1 MAPLGVPNTGSLG
14 VPTRNTG
21 AIRAQ
26 SQVKGGI
33 RTGQQENYNVVV
45 FMFDDGGAEWF
56 NWSGLQATTG
66 GHALTPRLDE
76 MRARGVTFT
85 RAYACP
91 ICAPSRA
98 RMRSGLY
105 GFDVGLAGNPV
116 DGEDFAFGGGGA
128 PLADPTNVP
137 PITLKTIP
145 RLVRLGRT
153 GSDASTVLSSYP
165 YQQAT
170 FGKSHLQSLEGR
182 ETWECD
188 HGVGRYVGCQP
199 NAGAIPAGDA
209 NTGHFHFTEI
219 SQVAGGTPT
228 SKVWGAAG
236 TWPAGGPYVAYD
248 TSVEPDAAWDAYK
261 VYRDAISWINSRTS
275 PFIAYVNFNP
285 PHAPFEVPPY
295 TAPDD
300 VGDSAP
306 GGTFD
311 LIDSSTQAAMTALDG
326 GGKGPGYEPSSGAS
340 IRAVF
345 RANIQAIDTLIGKMW
360 DRMEPT
366 RRDKT
371 VFIFI
376 GDNGTVVQA
385 VDTPYDAGHGKRSL
399 YEQGSRVP
407 CIVWGPPSL
416 ITSPGRQSDHL
427 THIVDVFPTVMELTL
442 CDPLL
447 WNPGGA
453 RKVRGRSFTRV
464 LRDPAATPARDHIYN
479 ERFDPLE
486 ATISGPVFIDPAKW
500 VKSYSDGVY
509 KIVKNASGSPPA
521 SLYEFYRID
530 STIQPGSGEPG
541 YFERPADNLYA
552 LVGQP
557 GQEILTARFNAL
569 VAAMESL
576 LAS

>member
-1 MAPLGVPNTGSLG
+1 MPLGIPITGGITPQS
-14 VPTRNTG
+14 RITG
-21 AIRAQ
+21 GITPLNA
-26 SQVKGGI
+26 VKGGV
-33 RTGQQENYNVVV
+33 RSGQQENLNFVVIQ
-45 FMFDDGGAEWF
+45 FDDGGAEWF

-76 MRARGVTFT
+76 MRGRGVAFT

-128 PLADPTNVP
+128 PLSDPTNVP
-137 PITLKTIP
+137 PITLKLIP

-153 GSDASTVLSSYP
+153 GSDTSTVLSSYP

-170 FGKSHLQSLEGR
+170 FGKSHLQSLSGR

-188 HGVGRYVGCQP
+188 HGVGRYIGCQP
-199 NAGAIPAGDA
+199 NAGVLPVGDD

-219 SQVAGGTPT
+219 THNAGGTPT
-228 SKVWGAAG
+228 SKVWGSAG
-236 TWPAGGPYVAYD
+236 TWPSGGPYVAYD
-248 TSVEPDAAWDAYK
+248 TSVEPDACWDAYK

-275 PFIAYVNFNP
+275 PFIAFVNFNP

-300 VGDSAP
+300 VGQDAP
-306 GGTFD
+306 GGTFN
-311 LIDSSTQAAMTALDG
+311 LIDSATQAAMTALDG
-326 GGKGPGYEPSSGAS
+326 GSKGPGYEAS
-340 IRAVF
+340 DPASVRAVF
-345 RANIQAIDTLIGKMW
+345 RANIQAIDSLIGKLW

-371 VFIFI
+371 VFAFI

-385 VDTPYDAGHGKRSL
+385 VDSPYEPSHGKRSL

-407 CIVWGPPSL
+407 CVVWGPPSL
-416 ITSPGRQSDHL
+416 ITSPGRASDHL
-427 THIVDVFPTVMELTL
+427 LHIVDVFPTLMELAL
-442 CDPLL
+442 CDPAL
-447 WNPGGA
+447 WNPGGT
-453 RKVRGRSFTRV
+453 RKVRGRSFSRV

-479 ERFDPLE
+479 ERFDPLT
-486 ATISGPVFIDPAKW
+486 ATINGPVAIDQTNW
-500 VKSYSDGVY
+500 VRSYTDGVY
-509 KIVKNASGSPPA
+509 KIIRNAQGVTP
-521 SLYEFYRID
+521 LYEFYRID
-530 STIQPGSGEPG
+530 STIQPASGMPG
-541 YFERPADNLYA
+541 YFEKSADNLYG
-552 LVGQP
+552 LVGTA
-557 GQEILTARFNAL
+557 GNEILTARFQAL